1 MIVTRGW
8 LSEFIDLED
17 ISDEKLYETFNSIGL
32 EVDSIKRVDIPS
44 KVVVGKIISCQKHP
58 DADKLNVCQIDVG
71 SGTRQ
76 IVCGAAN
83 VVDAEFVAVAMI
95 GATLPAD
102 FEIKFATLRG
112 VDSEGMVCASS
123 EIGLPSMGK
132 GIMILDDSIGE
143 LEVGKELRQYDKI
156 NDTII
161 ELELTANRG
170 DCLSIHGVA
179 RDLSVAFNKE
189 LKHIEYKDIAT
200 EKLGIARVADL
211 RIKGEIDA
219 NLCYK
224 LAITEDF
231 KSQILIDLRLAMV
244 GVELDGILANILN
257 YSTHATGVILRAY
270 DAKSILG
277 DSDKMLLQV
286 YSEEKGI
293 VSISSNDNILSIVG
307 VNQNDAVVAGD
318 SSTMLLLESSYIDP
332 DILVEAISQTD
343 MQKDDFYYKTSR
355 GSESDLASGM
365 SYLSNL
371 LSVDDSYRYYEGHL
385 SVESKWE
392 PTHISVDSKE
402 ISLLI
407 GQEIERNKIITILK
421 NLQFGMKGREDNK
434 FTVTVPRFRHD
445 IKNIQDITEEIVRI
459 IGINNIDA
467 KRLSFVESN
476 RLTDTTNRYLFKKS
490 LRNRAV
496 SAGLYENVSYLF
508 SHRDTLLKYGFD
520 VVDEKLDL
528 ANPIAEDLNTLRT
541 TLLPNLLD
549 AAKRNVNYNEKSIG
563 LFEIGAMFDSQ
574 REQREVL
581 SVLFSGQNATE
592 SVLNSGKPKMI
603 DFGSFVQKLGSII
616 GEFSLVKCTQ
626 SNGLIHPYQ
635 SADIIYRGQKCGYLS
650 KLHPVVQ
657 EEYGIEDTFIAQI
670 DMDSL
675 LPIHIDVTPISKF
688 QGVYKDLSVVVDS
701 SLPYSE
707 VDKEI
712 SSLELEIL
720 KRWYPVDIYSD
731 ESLGEKQSLTIRFY
745 IQSMHKTLQDEDIE
759 ETISAIMDRLEQ
771 SCQATLR

>member
-1 MIVTRGW
+1 M
-8 LSEFIDLED
+8 
-17 ISDEKLYETFNSIGL
+17 
-32 EVDSIKRVDIPS
+32 
-44 KVVVGKIISCQKHP
+44 
-58 DADKLNVCQIDVG
+58 
-71 SGTRQ
+71 
-76 IVCGAAN
+76 
-83 VVDAEFVAVAMI
+83 
-95 GATLPAD
+95 
-102 FEIKFATLRG
+102 
-112 VDSEGMVCASS
+112 
-123 EIGLPSMGK
+123 
-132 GIMILDDSIGE
+132 
-143 LEVGKELRQYDKI
+143 
-156 NDTII
+156 
-161 ELELTANRG
+161 
-170 DCLSIHGVA
+170 
-179 RDLSVAFNKE
+179 
-189 LKHIEYKDIAT
+189 
-200 EKLGIARVADL
+200 
-211 RIKGEIDA
+211 
-219 NLCYK
+219 
-224 LAITEDF
+224 
-231 KSQILIDLRLAMV
+231 
-244 GVELDGILANILN
+244 
-257 YSTHATGVILRAY
+257 
-270 DAKSILG
+270 
-277 DSDKMLLQV
+277 
-286 YSEEKGI
+286 
-293 VSISSNDNILSIVG
+293 
-307 VNQNDAVVAGD
+307 
-318 SSTMLLLESSYIDP
+318 
-332 DILVEAISQTD
+332 
-343 MQKDDFYYKTSR
+343 
-355 GSESDLASGM
+355 
-365 SYLSNL
+365 
-371 LSVDDSYRYYEGHL
+371 
-385 SVESKWE
+385 
-392 PTHISVDSKE
+392 
-402 ISLLI
+402 
-407 GQEIERNKIITILK
+407 K